1 MTGMRLE
8 KGDHVSIVAGN
19 AEVIVKHDDDGVVV
33 DIWPLEDVT
42 RLNAPL
48 GSTWVTHNELGQDD
62 G

>member
-48 GSTWVTHNELGQDD
+48 GSTWVTHNELEQDD